1 MIESKIPNAWATSFS
16 PLWSRTPSSLTS
28 SWTYTVRESLASSF
42 LPVPLLQLSPSQHR
56 AHTEYDTDNIRVL
69 SGQQVSA
76 SLIAQTTLSSSQR
89 KRAAFTA
96 LPQSPLY
103 TPLIPKLPHI
113 RGTPFPIRTISHSHP
128 SEPGSFSL
136 PASPRLSRTSILS
149 ATGRQGSGKQRRL
162 FPQT

>member
-1 MIESKIPNAWATSFS
+1 MGYQFLAPLVQNSLQFNQLLDIHCPRVFGLILPSCS
-16 PLWSRTPSSLTS
+16 PAPAQPQPAQSSHR
-28 SWTYTVRESLASSF
+28 VRHGQHQGPERPTGLCQLNSTDNSF
-42 LPVPLLQLSPSQHR
+42 LFTKENGSL
-56 AHTEYDTDNIRVL
+56 HT
-69 SGQQVSA
+69 
-76 SLIAQTTLSSSQR
+76 
-89 KRAAFTA
+89 

-128 SEPGSFSL
+128 SEPGSFSR

-162 FPQT
+162 FPQM